1 MKASNSSLPRY
12 EIKFIAEPLEYFRVL
27 NWLRQH
33 NFCLQTEYPDR
44 QVNNIYFDSYN
55 HHSFSEN
62 IYGSSS
68 KSKVRFRWYGSS
80 KEPQNGS
87 LEVKCK
93 RNQLNWKLIYKIQGR
108 LDANGCNWRAICS
121 EIRGQLPVE
130 GRKWI
135 DASPLPVLIN
145 RYKRKYFVSNDKKV
159 RVTLDSDLVIYDQS
173 RKPFPNYFSKSN
185 LPKVMVLEVKFS
197 RELRDHV
204 VHMFGDIPLRG
215 SRFSKYVSGVLSIN
229 NP

>member
-1 MKASNSSLPRY
+1 VSVSKATLPRY

-33 NFCLQTEYPDR
+33 NFCLQREHPDR
-44 QVNNIYFDSYN
+44 QVNNVYFDSYN
-55 HHSFSEN
+55 HDSFSEN
-62 IYGSSS
+62 IHGYSS

-80 KEPQNGS
+80 KEPRNGS

-108 LDANGCNWRAICS
+108 LDTNHNNWRAICS
-121 EIRGQLPVE
+121 EIRGQLPTE
-130 GRKWI
+130 GKKWI
-135 DASPLPVLIN
+135 DTRPLPVLIN
-145 RYKRKYFVSNDKKV
+145 RYRRKYFVSNDKKV

-173 RKPFPNYFSKSN
+173 RKPFPNYTSKSN
-185 LPKVMVLEVKFS
+185 LSRVMVLEVKFP
-197 RELRDHV
+197 RIFRDHV